1 VKPATFNRVIQRI
14 GEAEFKPQVMEQ
26 ILRTQTQAYYSPA
39 NTGHFGLSLGSY
51 AHFTSPIRRYA
62 DLVVHRSL
70 VRAYGLGPDVR
81 ETGLSDSESQSM
93 EVTGELISQLERR
106 AMEAERETLDRYV
119 AAYLSERV
127 GDLVD
132 CRITGV
138 QPFGF
143 FATVEGLGGDGL
155 VPVSTLGSEY
165 FRFDEPSQSLIG
177 QDTDTA
183 FHSGMRLKLRL
194 VEANPVSGGLRFE
207 LPDASSGYARARGGP
222 RRDGR
227 RDGKRSEERPKQ
239 GRRGRPGNIRHKSR

>member
-1 VKPATFNRVIQRI
+1 
-14 GEAEFKPQVMEQ
+14 
-26 ILRTQTQAYYSPA
+26 
-39 NTGHFGLSLGSY
+39 
-51 AHFTSPIRRYA
+51 
-62 DLVVHRSL
+62 
-70 VRAYGLGPDVR
+70 
-81 ETGLSDSESQSM
+81 M

-119 AAYLSERV
+119 AAYLAERV

-165 FRFDEPSQSLIG
+165 FRYDEASQSLVG
-177 QDTDTA
+177 EDSDET
-183 FHSGMRLKLRL
+183 FSPGRRLKLRL

-207 LPDASSGYARARGGP
+207 LPDASYAPAAPRRGP

-227 RDGKRSEERPKQ
+227 R
-239 GRRGRPGNIRHKSR
+239 GRPANIRHRGR